1 MLEGAVDA
9 VEFRRARGFGGPF
22 VVHGCDY
29 DRDCVQESE
38 SGLEISCGGG
48 IGFGEYLEGTK
59 AELAGMERRQRE
71 GAEFENGLTASR

>member
-38 SGLEISCGGG
+38 SGLEISCGGV
-48 IGFGEYLEGTK
+48 IGFWGIFGRHEGRAGGNGKK
-59 AELAGMERRQRE
+59 ATGRGRI
-71 GAEFENGLTASR
+71 